1 VANTIF
7 GSSLR
12 CFSVD
17 WEDALRCSSAC
28 VGHVGKGDNFHF
40 PPSRLRCLRDCIG
53 ITSGLSEVNP
63 LSASPKWKGSDEN
76 RPVNRWQV
84 KEREGSKVDIFDGSW
99 VQYVLANYGY
109 AAIFIVVMLESAG
122 VPLPGETILVSA
134 AAFSG
139 HRHSLDIRYVIAAA
153 AGGAIVGDNIGFW
166 VGREFGTSLLSRWGY
181 VIGLDERKRKLG
193 QYLFARHGGKIVF
206 FGRFVALLRA
216 FAALLAGANGLSP
229 LRFFVFNAAGGI
241 VWATVFGV
249 GGYVVGEG
257 IRRIA
262 GPFGWVVLIAATI
275 FAVLLWRYYKK
286 HEERFLDEAEAAAG
300 EMLEQQHKSAPDG
313 WPQT

>member
-1 VANTIF
+1 MSLLPCATFVGEKRPLTDHERF
-7 GSSLR
+7 G
-12 CFSVD
+12 
-17 WEDALRCSSAC
+17 
-28 VGHVGKGDNFHF
+28 
-40 PPSRLRCLRDCIG
+40 RDDR
-53 ITSGLSEVNP
+53 P
-63 LSASPKWKGSDEN
+63 LCASPRWKGADKN
-76 RPVNRWQV
+76 RPANRWQV
-84 KEREGSKVDIFDGSW
+84 KEQKGKHVDIFDASW
-99 VQYVLANYGY
+99 VQDVLAKYGY

-139 HRHSLDIRYVIAAA
+139 SRHSLDIRYVIAAA

-229 LRFFVFNAAGGI
+229 WRFLVFNAAGGI

-262 GPFGWVVLIAATI
+262 GPFGWGVLFAAMV
-275 FAVLLWRYYKK
+275 FAILLWRYYKK
-286 HEERFLDEAEAAAG
+286 HEQRFLDEAEATVA
-300 EMLEQQHKSAPDG
+300 EMPEQRQKSGPDR